1 MHCIRAAV
9 SPTSSV
15 LKTDQLQCMGQ
26 DGNTAHYLIE
36 WLPPDNIMD
45 FDLAYY
51 EVNLMT
57 PNTSIVLLCINS
69 TAIISFNLTIKSVTV
84 SIVAVSQCGQR
95 GAAVETPTLLG
106 TCQSPASSSMSLKL
120 SSMWTMLITAC
131 WLFNYYDACF
141 LISVNRWFL

>member
-26 DGNTAHYLIE
+26 DRNTAQYLLE
-36 WLPPDNIMD
+36 WMPPDNIMD

-57 PNTSIVLLCINS
+57 PNTSVVLLCINT
-69 TAIISFNLTIKSVTV
+69 TAIISFNLTIESLNV

-95 GAAVETPTLLG
+95 GAAVETPTQLG
-106 TCQSPASSSMSLKL
+106 TCQSPASSSMKLKL
-120 SSMWTMLITAC
+120 SSMWATLLTAGTSIIIMMLV
-131 WLFNYYDACF
+131 F
-141 LISVNRWFL
+141 